1 MPAIPQTSRS
11 RPAMGARRLN
21 NENVASGPSQPITYV
36 KDVLSAVQ
44 SRPRQT
50 ATAIQATRKR
60 VLGEKTIVHVPSS
73 SNTSNSH
80 SNNNINLPSASDKEN
95 NGGGGSKASRPSSS
109 LSKKQPLQANGIPT
123 VPIRT
128 SVPAPSSISSTTSST
143 SSHIS
148 VAASTS
154 TTYVPAPGAVRKPLQ
169 ERIPVSNQQDKI
181 SVHQQEKA
189 HAALVTV
196 KKEPSSKITSL
207 YPVMDRLETQTLERN
222 PIKLEPEPVKQERL
236 TAKRPADRS
245 LHSVMGKL
253 ETGLESEL
261 ARKFELEEELKRP
274 KRDEFIEW
282 DDLDAEDEGDP
293 LMVSEYVADIF
304 NYMQMLENDTMP
316 DPQYM
321 DTQRELAWKMRSVLV
336 DWLAEVHNKFKLL
349 PETLFLA
356 VNLIDR
362 FLSSRGVSL
371 VKLQLVGVTALFI
384 AAKYEEVM
392 APSVQNFIYMTDGGF
407 TDKEILKAERYMLQA
422 LGFKLCYPSPM
433 NFLRRI
439 SKADNYDIHSRTVA
453 KYLME
458 VPLLDHQFLQHPPS
472 RISAAALCL
481 ARKMMG
487 HEEWTANLKHY
498 SGYPE
503 SELIPCMELMVDA
516 LRKPSE
522 DTFIFKKYSTK
533 RFMKASI
540 FVREWIHQHIHPPGP
555 QHN

>member
-1 MPAIPQTSRS
+1 MSQQNTSRS

-50 ATAIQATRKR
+50 APGAIQATRKR
-60 VLGEKTIVHVPSS
+60 VLGEKPIVLVSSS
-73 SNTSNSH
+73 SNTNN
-80 SNNNINLPSASDKEN
+80 SNNNIHPSASDKEN
-95 NGGGGSKASRPSSS
+95 GGSGGSKASRPP
-109 LSKKQPLQANGIPT
+109 SKKQPLQTHGIPM
-123 VPIRT
+123 VPVRT
-128 SVPAPSSISSTTSST
+128 SVAVPSSVSSASST
-143 SSHIS
+143 SNHTS
-148 VAASTS
+148 VASSSNT

-169 ERIPVSNQQDKI
+169 ERIPVANQQDKI
-181 SVHQQEKA
+181 TFQQQEKP
-189 HAALVTV
+189 HVIV
-196 KKEPSSKITSL
+196 KKEPGTGSKSSL
-207 YPVMDRLETQTLERN
+207 QNVMRNLEYNQSR
-222 PIKLEPEPVKQERL
+222 PVKSEPDHVKPER
-236 TAKRPADRS
+236 TVAKRPAEDS
-245 LHSVMGKL
+245 LLHGVMHKL
-253 ETGLESEL
+253 ERDDDTEL
-261 ARKFELEEELKRP
+261 AHVHEKEEDMKRP
-274 KRDEFIEW
+274 KREELLGW

-304 NYMQMLENDTMP
+304 NYMQTLENETMP
-316 DPQYM
+316 DPRYM
-321 DTQRELAWKMRSVLV
+321 ETQRELAWKMRSVLV

-422 LGFKLCYPSPM
+422 LSFKLCYPSPM

-458 VPLLDHQFLQHPPS
+458 VPLLDHNFLPYQPS
-472 RISAAALCL
+472 LISAAALCL

-487 HEEWTANLKHY
+487 HEDWTVNLAHY
-498 SGYPE
+498 SGYTEPQ
-503 SELIPCMELMVDA
+503 LLPCMELMVEV
-516 LRKPSE
+516 LKKPSE

-540 FVREWIHQHIHPPGP
+540 FVREWIHQHLMGP
-555 QHN
+555 VHSN

>member
-1 MPAIPQTSRS
+1 MPTFSQTSRS
-11 RPAMGARRLN
+11 RPALGARRLN

-50 ATAIQATRKR
+50 APGAIQATRKR
-60 VLGEKTIVHVPSS
+60 VLGEKTIVHASSS
-73 SNTSNSH
+73 SNTNNS
-80 SNNNINLPSASDKEN
+80 SNNINPSASDKEN
-95 NGGGGSKASRPSSS
+95 GGSGGSKVSRLP
-109 LSKKQPLQANGIPT
+109 SKKQPLQTHGIPM
-123 VPIRT
+123 VPVRA
-128 SVPAPSSISSTTSST
+128 SVAAPSSASSTSST
-143 SSHIS
+143 STHVS
-148 VAASTS
+148 VTLSSNA

-169 ERIPVSNQQDKI
+169 ERIPVANQQDKI
-181 SVHQQEKA
+181 TFLQQEKP
-189 HAALVTV
+189 HITV
-196 KKEPSSKITSL
+196 KKEPGTGSKSSLHNVMHQIE
-207 YPVMDRLETQTLERN
+207 YNAPRPVAIKSEPDLVKSER
-222 PIKLEPEPVKQERL
+222 
-236 TAKRPADRS
+236 TAAKRPAEDS
-245 LHSVMGKL
+245 LLHGVMHKL
-253 ETGLESEL
+253 ECEADAEL
-261 ARKFELEEELKRP
+261 ARDHEQEEDLKRP
-274 KRDEFIEW
+274 KREELLGW

-293 LMVSEYVADIF
+293 LMVSEYVTDIF
-304 NYMQMLENDTMP
+304 NYMQTLENETMP

-321 DTQRELAWKMRSVLV
+321 DTQKELAWKMRSVLV

-422 LGFKLCYPSPM
+422 LSFKLCYPSPM

-458 VPLLDHQFLQHPPS
+458 VPLLDHNFLPYQPS
-472 RISAAALCL
+472 LISAAALCL

-487 HEEWTANLKHY
+487 HEDWTVNLAHY
-498 SGYPE
+498 SGYTEPQ
-503 SELIPCMELMVDA
+503 LLPCMELMVEV
-516 LRKPSE
+516 LKRPSE

-540 FVREWIHQHIHPPGP
+540 FVREWIHQHLQPPA
-555 QHN
+555 HNN

>member
-1 MPAIPQTSRS
+1 
-11 RPAMGARRLN
+11 MGARRLN

-44 SRPRQT
+44 SRPRQSAT
-50 ATAIQATRKR
+50 AAIQATRKR
-60 VLGEKTIVHVPSS
+60 VLGEKTIVHVSSS
-73 SNTSNSH
+73 SNTTN
-80 SNNNINLPSASDKEN
+80 SNNNVNHSSASDKEN
-95 NGGGGSKASRPSSS
+95 NGGGSTGGSKATRPPSG
-109 LSKKQPLQANGIPT
+109 LSKKQPLQAHG
-123 VPIRT
+123 VPMVPVRA
-128 SVPAPSSISSTTSST
+128 SVPAPSSVSST
-143 SSHIS
+143 SSNTSVHIS

-154 TTYVPAPGAVRKPLQ
+154 TTYVPAPGVVRKPLQ
-169 ERIPVSNQQDKI
+169 ERIPVANQQDKI
-181 SVHQQEKA
+181 AVHQQEKVHVA
-189 HAALVTV
+189 PVAI
-196 KKEPSSKITSL
+196 KKEPSSNAKSL
-207 YPVMDRLETQTLERN
+207 YTTMNRLETELLK
-222 PIKLEPEPVKQERL
+222 PVKLEPEPVKQERL
-236 TAKRPADRS
+236 TAKRPAEGS
-245 LHSVMGKL
+245 LIARL
-253 ETGLESEL
+253 DNERELEL
-261 ARKFELEEELKRP
+261 ALEYEQEEDLKRP
-274 KRDEFIEW
+274 RRDEFIDW

-293 LMVSEYVADIF
+293 LMVSEYVTDIF
-304 NYMQMLENDTMP
+304 HYMQMLEQDTMP
-316 DPQYM
+316 DPRYM

-422 LGFKLCYPSPM
+422 LSFKLCYPSPM

-458 VPLLDHQFLQHPPS
+458 VPLLDHNFLEHPPS

-487 HEEWTANLKHY
+487 HDEWTANLRHY

-555 QHN
+555 QIN

>member
-11 RPAMGARRLN
+11 RPTMGARRLN
-21 NENVASGPSQPITYV
+21 NENVASGPNQPITYV

-44 SRPRQT
+44 SRPRP
-50 ATAIQATRKR
+50 AIQSTRKR
-60 VLGEKTIVHVPSS
+60 VLGEKTIVHVSSS
-73 SNTSNSH
+73 SNTAISNSNITH
-80 SNNNINLPSASDKEN
+80 SGASDKEN
-95 NGGGGSKASRPSSS
+95 NSGGSTGGSKAARPPSG
-109 LSKKQPLQANGIPT
+109 LSKKQALQAHGIPM
-123 VPIRT
+123 VPVRA
-128 SVPAPSSISSTTSST
+128 SVPAPSSITSSNT
-143 SSHIS
+143 SAHSS
-148 VAASTS
+148 AAAPASTI
-154 TTYVPAPGAVRKPLQ
+154 YVPAPGAVRKPLQ
-169 ERIPVSNQQDKI
+169 ERIPVTNQQDKI
-181 SVHQQEKA
+181 VVKQEKTHVA
-189 HAALVTV
+189 IVAV
-196 KKEPSSKITSL
+196 KKEPSNNAKAL
-207 YPVMDRLETQTLERN
+207 YPTTNRLETDLLK
-222 PIKLEPEPVKQERL
+222 PVKLEHEHVKLEHEPVKQERL
-236 TAKRPADRS
+236 TTKRPAAFIARVD
-245 LHSVMGKL
+245 
-253 ETGLESEL
+253 TESDEVL
-261 ARKFELEEELKRP
+261 VRNYELEEDSKRP
-274 KRDEFIEW
+274 RRDEFIDW

-304 NYMQMLENDTMP
+304 HYMQILEQDTMP
-316 DPQYM
+316 DPLYM

-362 FLSSRGVSL
+362 FLSSRSVSL

-422 LGFKLCYPSPM
+422 LNFKLCYPSPM

-458 VPLLDHQFLQHPPS
+458 VPLLDHNFLKHPPS
-472 RISAAALCL
+472 RVSAAALCL
-481 ARKMMG
+481 ARRMMG
-487 HEEWTANLKHY
+487 HEEWTANLRHY

-516 LRKPSE
+516 LRRPSE

-540 FVREWIHQHIHPPGP
+540 FVREWIHQHIQPPGP
-555 QHN
+555 GS